1 MTDRQPFLDPN
12 LWDISEGEN
21 AVFGRGGKIWNAFL
35 GIDQGYRLI
44 FKAQN

>member
-21 AVFGRGGKIWNAFL
+21 AVFGGGKIWNAFL